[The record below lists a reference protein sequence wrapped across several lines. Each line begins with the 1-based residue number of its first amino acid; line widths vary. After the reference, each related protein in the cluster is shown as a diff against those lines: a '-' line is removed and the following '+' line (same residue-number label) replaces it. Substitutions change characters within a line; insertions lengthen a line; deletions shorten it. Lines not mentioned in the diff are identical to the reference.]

1 MLEGGEDLPLVA
13 EAAQDLVGVHA
24 ALDDLERDA
33 LLELLVRA
41 LGQIDHAHAAAA
53 DLLDDAVRPDAHAGS
68 ERRVVAGKAVR
79 VQLGE
84 ERCGEGVDGVAD
96 RLLGC
101 RLALEELEHFAAQLL
116 VAVARA
122 PYEGFALGRCDVER
136 GGEQLVDSLPAF
148 RGEGVHRHRRARV
161 A

>member
-1 MLEGGEDLPLVA
+1 EDLPLVT
-13 EAAQDLVGVHA
+13 EAAQHLVRVHA
-24 ALDDLERDA
+24 AFDDLERDA
-33 LLELLVRA
+33 PVELLVRA
-41 LGQIDHAHAAAA
+41 LGQVDRAHAAAA
-53 DLLDDAVRPDAHAGS
+53 DLVHDAVGPDAYPGS
-68 ERRVVAGKAVR
+68 GRRVVAGKAVR

-122 PYEGFALGRCDVER
+122 PYEGFALGR
-136 GGEQLVDSLPAF
+136 
-148 RGEGVHRHRRARV
+148 
-161 A
+161 